1 MRPRIYGGAA
11 RMPGGSLR
19 AGSKRP
25 KKGLHL
31 GSVSAGVISLQSKI
45 LQPLTFSGQI
55 EVTRDTNLLFYR
67 SRKIV
72 MVSLATLWQRHG
84 NPSPGSMS

>member
-31 GSVSAGVISLQSKI
+31 GSVSAGSY
-45 LQPLTFSGQI
+45 F
-55 EVTRDTNLLFYR
+55 
-67 SRKIV
+67 
-72 MVSLATLWQRHG
+72 ATVK
-84 NPSPGSMS
+84 NPAIIDL